1 MAKKVAFIT
10 GINGQDGSYLAALL
24 LEKGYEV
31 HGLIRRTTNEP
42 AGYLNDI
49 FLGKE
54 VIIHYGS
61 LQDSNRISALMQE
74 IKPDEVYNLAAQSHV
89 GISFKCPDETW
100 DINYYGVA
108 RIVTEALKV
117 NPSVKIYQ
125 ASTSEMFGNSPSP
138 QNELTPFNPQSP
150 YAEAK
155 MRAHQDFIV
164 NKRHTMNA
172 FTVSGILFNHESP
185 RRGRQFVT
193 RKITLTLAR
202 IAAQLESCLEL
213 GNLNATRDWGHAEDY
228 VRAMYLML
236 QQEKPEDFVV
246 ASGQSHS
253 VRDFVNIAAKHF
265 DMDIAWEGENEAE
278 IGRDTKTGE
287 VIVRVN
293 PEFYRPREVNFLQG
307 DASKAKSV
315 LGWKQKYSFEDL
327 VTSMVASDTALI
339 AKEHPKK

>member
-108 RIVTEALKV
+108 RIVNEALKV
-117 NPSVKIYQ
+117 NPHVKIYQ

-138 QNELTPFNPQSP
+138 QNELTPFSPQSP

-164 NKRHTMNA
+164 NKRNTMNA

-193 RKITLTLAR
+193 RKITLSLAK
-202 IAAQLESCLEL
+202 IAAGLESCLEL

-228 VRAMYLML
+228 VRAMHLML

-246 ASGQSHS
+246 ASGESHS
-253 VRDFVNIAAKHF
+253 VRDFVSIAAKHF
-265 DMDIAWEGENEAE
+265 AMDIAWEGENESE
-278 IGRDTKTGE
+278 IGKDTKTGE
-287 VIVRVN
+287 IIVRVN

-315 LGWKQKYSFEDL
+315 LGWQQQYSFEDL
-327 VTSMVASDTALI
+327 VTSMVISDKALV
-339 AKEHPKK
+339 AKEYPEK